1 MIDRSSQIINP
12 IADDSWAVDCLP
24 LMPTFRARV
33 QREQEARRRAEQE
46 RAEEAN
52 RAAAE
57 ERRLYFEKQQ
67 NAAKLEREKQQKLR
81 KQETDRARAA
91 RANENRTLSPT
102 SSRAVAKRKS
112 GSSIGGS
119 GSGGEVEKM
128 VAPKGSQRKGSRKGK
143 GKEPKDVG
151 SMDPSELRD
160 PPELPAGSFSVSKI
174 LRPLSCC
181 ADCILPK
188 ASHSCDRCATLET
201 PFRCF
206 ITVKSRQCVKCK
218 HDKTKCVFRGAD
230 AKTQIAQLTG
240 EPTVEPPVE
249 QAGPLTPRP
258 RQPQAPVP
266 SGSQRPN
273 RPSPGKF
280 AIAFWSILP
289 IGDFLFQSKFVKR
302 SLLLPTHTA

>member
-1 MIDRSSQIINP
+1 MMDRSSQIIDP
-12 IADDSWAVDCLP
+12 IADDSWAVDCLL

-46 RAEEAN
+46 RIDEAN

-81 KQETDRARAA
+81 KQETDRACAA

-128 VAPKGSQRKGSRKGK
+128 VAPKGSQRNYMRVYACKNDSPGAARTY
-143 GKEPKDVG
+143 V
-151 SMDPSELRD
+151 DPSELRD

-174 LRPLSCC
+174 
-181 ADCILPK
+181 
-188 ASHSCDRCATLET
+188 
-201 PFRCF
+201 
-206 ITVKSRQCVKCK
+206 
-218 HDKTKCVFRGAD
+218 
-230 AKTQIAQLTG
+230 
-240 EPTVEPPVE
+240 
-249 QAGPLTPRP
+249 
-258 RQPQAPVP
+258 
-266 SGSQRPN
+266 
-273 RPSPGKF
+273 
-280 AIAFWSILP
+280 
-289 IGDFLFQSKFVKR
+289 FVR
-302 SLLLPTHTA
+302 SLVVLIIFCRRRRTPVTVV

>member
-1 MIDRSSQIINP
+1 MIDRSSQIIDP

-46 RAEEAN
+46 RIDEAN

-160 PPELPAGSFSVSKI
+160 PPELPAGLFSVSKI
-174 LRPLSCC
+174 FVRSLVVLIIFCRRRRTPVIVVRHSRLPSAASSLSSLASASNANMTSRNAYSAAPMQRHRSRSSPESRPS
-181 ADCILPK
+181 
-188 ASHSCDRCATLET
+188 
-201 PFRCF
+201 
-206 ITVKSRQCVKCK
+206 SRQ
-218 HDKTKCVFRGAD
+218 
-230 AKTQIAQLTG
+230 
-240 EPTVEPPVE
+240 
-249 QAGPLTPRP
+249 
-258 RQPQAPVP
+258 
-266 SGSQRPN
+266 SN
-273 RPSPGKF
+273 R
-280 AIAFWSILP
+280 LV
-289 IGDFLFQSKFVKR
+289 L
-302 SLLLPTHTA
+302 